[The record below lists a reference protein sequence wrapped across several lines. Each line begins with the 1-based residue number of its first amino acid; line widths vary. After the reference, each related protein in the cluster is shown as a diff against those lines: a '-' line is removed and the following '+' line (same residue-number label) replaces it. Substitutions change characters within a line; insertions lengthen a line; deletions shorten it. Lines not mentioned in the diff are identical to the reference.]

1 MKDKPLKIKVAKGLP
16 QPEGFELPKAVA
28 VGGLLYGVHAW
39 NHDEALAG
47 DLLGYCDNLKGHI
60 KIADGLNDQR
70 TAEVLLH
77 EVLHAIFHQSGIEA
91 TREGEEKVV
100 SGMTYGLIGLIRH
113 NPDFMPYLKRLLD
126 RGH

>member
-1 MKDKPLKIKVAKGLP
+1 MKDKSLKFKVAKGLP
-16 QPEGFELPKAVA
+16 QLEGYALPKNVA
-28 VGGLLYGVHAW
+28 VGGFVYDVHAW

-47 DLLGYCDNLKGHI
+47 DLLGYCDNIKNQI

-70 TAEVLLH
+70 RAEVLLH

-100 SGMTYGLIGLIRH
+100 SGMAYGLIGLIRQ
-113 NPDFMPYLKRLLD
+113 NPDFMSYLKRLLD